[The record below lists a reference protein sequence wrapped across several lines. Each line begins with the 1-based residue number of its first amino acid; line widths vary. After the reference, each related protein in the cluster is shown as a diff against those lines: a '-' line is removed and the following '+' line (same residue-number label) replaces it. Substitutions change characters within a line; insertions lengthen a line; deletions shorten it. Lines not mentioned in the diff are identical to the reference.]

1 MINNTI
7 KDTVMIT
14 ANDLKVKG
22 IKALQ
27 SELKDNDEAI
37 ISFRGEPKYI
47 VIDFKRYDKLREIEL
62 DEAYLQAM
70 KEIKQGN
77 YKSIETDEDL
87 ENHLKDL

>member
-70 KEIKQGN
+70 EEIKQGN

>member
-1 MINNTI
+1 
-7 KDTVMIT
+7 MIT

-27 SELKDNDEAI
+27 NELKDSDEAI